1 MAEGQGSPGRISS
14 TLSQCLEFSTP
25 ASQASPSAG
34 DLQLSKV
41 RDGRK
46 GDYINVTCG
55 NKTGR
60 LYLEKFA
67 KSAKC
72 KARIVDKCIYAEGK
86 DYTPGEFESLGG
98 KGRAKSWKKSIRHQ
112 GKPLSEYIK
121 ANLIWVQGNVEEM
134 VTLSPV
140 AKQPDHTGRTNT
152 SIEPSSADDTGGSS
166 TTHGGVNIDEIYQ
179 GLEQM
184 LMAAVETMVKQAC
197 EQMKLLLLE
206 EIAKIQTQVNKLQ
219 EQVTQIRSEKA
230 TPIPILPE
238 PSSLNESTMGN
249 NPISVQIDSLTAA
262 VNNQQRAM
270 EQQAKLLRR
279 QNAVLVGLEET
290 NERELTRKRVIDVIK
305 TKMGVEEPRIE
316 SAFRLGR
323 KHERNNTGRPILVRF
338 QTTEGK
344 EEVMRKKALLRGT
357 QIYLNHDLTREQRK
371 QQKELRD
378 QRRKGNDKQTRNVP
392 SSDMQAIPTDPLP
405 SSSHDTTS
413 VSHPSEQ

>member
-1 MAEGQGSPGRISS
+1 M
-14 TLSQCLEFSTP
+14 
-25 ASQASPSAG
+25 
-34 DLQLSKV
+34 
-41 RDGRK
+41 
-46 GDYINVTCG
+46 
-55 NKTGR
+55 
-60 LYLEKFA
+60 
-67 KSAKC
+67 
-72 KARIVDKCIYAEGK
+72 
-86 DYTPGEFESLGG
+86 
-98 KGRAKSWKKSIRHQ
+98 
-112 GKPLSEYIK
+112 
-121 ANLIWVQGNVEEM
+121 
-134 VTLSPV
+134 
-140 AKQPDHTGRTNT
+140 
-152 SIEPSSADDTGGSS
+152 
-166 TTHGGVNIDEIYQ
+166 
-179 GLEQM
+179 
-184 LMAAVETMVKQAC
+184 
-197 EQMKLLLLE
+197 LLE

-230 TPIPILPE
+230 TILPE

-270 EQQAKLLRR
+270 EQQARLLRR

-338 QTTEGK
+338 QSTEGK